1 MDASTRNIVVLHRP
15 AQKIADLKRAIEE
28 SKYTG
33 LTAKYFAE
41 IASKINHESVLCV
54 IAFIDEE
61 DQSGVD
67 FLRSFL
73 EYDQHIQRILFVRNQ
88 PNIFPYILHAVN
100 RAHVDYMVPL
110 PVNAPDFP
118 VLCRKI
124 VRRYDKMTRALR
136 KFTELASVT
145 EELLA
150 QNEKYKEDATS
161 DPLTALLNRR
171 SFDSMINRFWDRW
184 LEKSVPFAM
193 AILDLDHFK
202 SVNDTYGH
210 TAGDTVL
217 SSVAAVLKNNQ
228 RTGIDF
234 AFRYGG
240 EEFVLISST
249 VGLQDMQ
256 KYVSRLLSIVRN
268 LKIEA
273 GDDVIQ
279 VTFSCGIC
287 HSEQASSV
295 KDIIEKADR
304 ALYRA
309 KDEGRNRI
317 CLAEV

>member
-1 MDASTRNIVVLHRP
+1 MDASTRNIVVLHQP
-15 AQKIADLKRAIEE
+15 AQEISDLAQAIEK
-28 SKYTG
+28 SNYTG

-41 IASKINHESVLCV
+41 IASKLNHESILCV
-54 IAFIDEE
+54 IAFIDEQ

-67 FLRSFL
+67 FLRAFL
-73 EYDQHIQRILFVRNQ
+73 EYDQHIQRILFVRNA
-88 PNIFPYILHAVN
+88 PGIFPHLLHAVN

-136 KFTELASVT
+136 KFTVLAEVT

-171 SFDSMINRFWDRW
+171 SFDSMISRFWDRW

-193 AILDLDHFK
+193 AIIDLDHFK

-210 TAGDTVL
+210 TTGDLVL
-217 SSVAAVLKNNQ
+217 SAIAAVLKNNQ

-240 EEFVLISST
+240 EEFVIISST
-249 VGLQDMQ
+249 VSREDMH
-256 KYVSRLLSIVRN
+256 KYASRLLSIVRN

-273 GDDVIQ
+273 GDNVIQ

-287 HSEQASSV
+287 HSEQASSI
-295 KDIIEKADR
+295 KDIIEKADQ

-309 KDEGRNRI
+309 KNEGRNRI
-317 CLAEV
+317 CLAKI

>member
-1 MDASTRNIVVLHRP
+1 MDASTRNIVVLHQP
-15 AQKIADLKRAIEE
+15 ALKIADLSRAIEKSE
-28 SKYTG
+28 YETLSG
-33 LTAKYFAE
+33 KYFAE
-41 IASKINHESVLCV
+41 IAPGLNHESILCV
-54 IAFIDEE
+54 IACLDEE
-61 DQSGVD
+61 DQSGID

-73 EYDQHIQRILFVRNQ
+73 EYDQHIQRILFVRSN
-88 PNIFPYILHAVN
+88 PEVLPHLLHAVN

-110 PVNAPDFP
+110 PVNTEDFP

-136 KFTELASVT
+136 KFSVLAEVT

-171 SFDSMINRFWDRW
+171 SFDSMISRYWDRW

-193 AILDLDHFK
+193 AIIDLDHFK

-210 TAGDTVL
+210 TTGDMVL
-217 SSVAAVLKNNQ
+217 SSIAAVLKNNQ

-240 EEFVLISST
+240 EEFVIISST
-249 VGLQDMQ
+249 VSLEDMH
-256 KYVSRLLSIVRN
+256 KYATRLLSIVRN
-268 LKIEA
+268 LKIKA
-273 GDDVIQ
+273 GEHVIR

-295 KDIIEKADR
+295 TDIIEKADQ

-317 CLAEV
+317 CLAKA